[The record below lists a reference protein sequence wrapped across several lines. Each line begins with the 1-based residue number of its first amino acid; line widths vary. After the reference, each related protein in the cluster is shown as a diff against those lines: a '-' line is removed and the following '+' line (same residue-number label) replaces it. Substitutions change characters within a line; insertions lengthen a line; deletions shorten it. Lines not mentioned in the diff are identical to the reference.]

1 MKGIILVLLFCFAI
15 SCTTTTKLV
24 EVPIEKTKTEYLNK
38 ILYDSIYIRDSIN
51 RYTNGDT
58 VFIYKQKTELKYKY
72 KTDTIIKIDSIPY
85 PVYIDNTVEVNK
97 LKWYQSGLMVLGIVF
112 ILCILFIVLRK

>member
-1 MKGIILVLLFCFAI
+1 MKGIILVLLFCFAL
-15 SCTTTTKLV
+15 SCTTTKLV

-38 ILYDSIYIRDSIN
+38 ILYDSIYIRDSID

-112 ILCILFIVLRK
+112 ILCILFIVLRR